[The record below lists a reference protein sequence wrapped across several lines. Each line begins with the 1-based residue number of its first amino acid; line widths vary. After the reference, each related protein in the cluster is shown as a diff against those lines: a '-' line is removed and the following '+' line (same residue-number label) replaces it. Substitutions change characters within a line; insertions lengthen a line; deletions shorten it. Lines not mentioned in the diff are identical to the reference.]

1 MDEAMKVV
9 IFSTFIYAGLQ
20 ADIWWNE
27 LAASK
32 KTMWADVKKEFK
44 AQWPAIVVAAKSQLD
59 YQKELLAL
67 RLKEEDLGERIT
79 VAGVSTWS
87 HLHYHGCLQKLVQ
100 DAGVANALVFI
111 HQVREGLPRVIRDL
125 TLPVPATWEA
135 FLDKIKK
142 ANVDTIQDKAKREK
156 EKKEME
162 RAQNARIA
170 RLESRQM
177 DPVEALCMQMQRA
190 MLQPT
195 NNMMQIVMMQ
205 ANPSTTPPTRRQFRY
220 VAANQNT
227 QGQRPRG
234 QRPIQEEQDLMRT
247 RVNELVHQLDT
258 QNGQTAYK
266 EQIHQ
271 WETKWG
277 RGARC
282 TKQSPY
288 LLTPGTAQICS
299 GGCFRCG
306 THGHIG
312 PECQVPIEDQLPKN
326 ESIWRGQSTC
336 ILGTFN
342 RATAPQINIVF
353 EHTYAYDRGEQGN
366 GSRSSV

>member
-1 MDEAMKVV
+1 MDEVTKVV
-9 IFSTFIYAGLQ
+9 IFSTFIYAGSQ
-20 ADIWWNE
+20 ADIWWNG

-32 KTMWADVKKEFK
+32 KTTWADVKKEFE

-67 RLKEEDLGERIT
+67 RLKEEDVGERIT

-87 HLHYHGCLQKLVQ
+87 HLHYHGRLQKLIQ
-100 DAGVANALVFI
+100 DAGVANTPVFI
-111 HQVREGLPRVIRDL
+111 HQVHEGLPRVIRDL
-125 TLPVPATWEA
+125 TSPAPATWEA
-135 FLDKIKK
+135 FLDEIKK

-170 RLESRQM
+170 RLKSRQT
-177 DPVEALCMQMQRA
+177 DPVEVLHVQMQHA
-190 MLQPT
+190 ILQPT
-195 NNMMQIVMMQ
+195 NNTMQIATMQ
-205 ANPSTTPPTRRQFRY
+205 ANPSTTPPTHRQFRY
-220 VAANQNT
+220 IAVNQNT
-227 QGQRPRG
+227 QGQHPRG
-234 QRPIQEEQDLMRT
+234 QPPTQEERDLMRT
-247 RVNELVHQLDT
+247 HVNELVHQPDT

-266 EQIHQ
+266 EQIRQ

-277 RGARC
+277 RGTRC
-282 TKQSPY
+282 TEQSPY
-288 LLTPGTAQICS
+288 PLTPGTAQICL
-299 GGCFRCG
+299 GECFRCG

-326 ESIWRGQSTC
+326 ESIWRGQSTR

-342 RATAPQINIVF
+342 
-353 EHTYAYDRGEQGN
+353 
-366 GSRSSV
+366 